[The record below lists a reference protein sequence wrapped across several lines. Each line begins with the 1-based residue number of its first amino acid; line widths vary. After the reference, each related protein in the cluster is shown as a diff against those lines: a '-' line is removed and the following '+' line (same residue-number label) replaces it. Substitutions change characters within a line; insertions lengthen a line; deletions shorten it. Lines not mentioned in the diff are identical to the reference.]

1 MDFPTL
7 SSFKLPLD
15 LPMGEVISN
24 FSTQSISQAAT
35 STFLSQTG
43 QDDLW
48 SKILYETKG
57 IAVAGV
63 SITGGYA
70 ALGALWGLGG
80 IGLKAGAIAGGVL
93 GAKVFLFSVA
103 AVGVGEA
110 INHLPLL
117 WGEEKG
123 SELYAGFL
131 MDNLGPA
138 SKATIDRTDYWLAGG
153 PLKGLR
159 DFLSP
164 A

>member
-1 MDFPTL
+1 MEFPTL

-48 SKILYETKG
+48 SKILYEAKG

-70 ALGALWGLGG
+70 ALGALGGLGG
-80 IGLKAGAIAGGVL
+80 IGLKAGAIAGGIIGISPTTL
-93 GAKVFLFSVA
+93 SV
-103 AVGVGEA
+103 
-110 INHLPLL
+110 I
-117 WGEEKG
+117 
-123 SELYAGFL
+123 
-131 MDNLGPA
+131 
-138 SKATIDRTDYWLAGG
+138 
-153 PLKGLR
+153 
-159 DFLSP
+159 
-164 A
+164 